1 VLLRRF
7 TVSPQNHLIVFDLV
21 TGQERESSPKGTG
34 FVKNFVSLNPG
45 TAEALWSQVEA
56 KLPAAFDALDD
67 GSLLDRSDL
76 VAVVKECIALHW
88 ARSKMMQRVHERAW
102 DSAKQKS
109 AKRLVSDEEELA
121 RAFRDR
127 YGLHPAGPGG
137 LLAVVEDIQGE
148 VRRRLDQQDLFG
160 QQVREVFD
168 QVRALVAGLELQ
180 IAQVEEGELC
190 VGDAP
195 AQSLRKGS
203 SYIHVGPLGG
213 VPWSEADTIV
223 LPLGPLH
230 LAALGSTAEW
240 IPLQLPAVELM
251 NHVQMAAAQRDV
263 YYRPGSGLSTM
274 ITARRNIVLFGGS

>member
-7 TVSPQNHLIVFDLV
+7 SVPPRNHLIVFDLV
-21 TGQERESSPKGTG
+21 TGRERESSAKRTG
-34 FVKNFVSLNPG
+34 FVKDFVSLDPG

-56 KLPAAFDALDD
+56 KLPSAFDALDD
-67 GSLLDRSDL
+67 GSLLDRPEL
-76 VAVVKECIALHW
+76 VAVVKDCIALHW

-109 AKRLVSDEEELA
+109 ARRLFSDEEELA

-148 VRRRLDQQDLFG
+148 VQQRLNQQDFFG

-168 QVRALVAGLELQ
+168 HVRELVAGLALQ
-180 IAQVEEGELC
+180 IAQAEEGELC

-213 VPWSEADTIV
+213 VPLTEADTIV

-240 IPLQLPAVELM
+240 MPLQLPAVELM
-251 NHVQMAAAQRDV
+251 NHVQMAAADREV

-274 ITARRNIVLFGGS
+274 ITARRNTVLFGRS